1 MRWQEL
7 KQAIDLPDETKDI
20 LESLAYLIALR
31 KERGISQL
39 EFSERIGM
47 SQAQLAKIETLTSIP
62 TLKTIN
68 RYAKG
73 LGLKTTISFTS
84 IPIA

>member
-73 LGLKTTISFTS
+73 LGLKTTITFTS
-84 IPIA
+84 ISIT